1 LKKYRKKSMASKQ
14 TLNYKVHALS
24 GEASSETSITLNVQ
38 NINPKYLL
46 HRAVILQNNKSRQ
59 GTASSK
65 TRSEVKGGGKK
76 PWKQKGT
83 GRARSGSAN
92 SPLWRGGGVA
102 FGPKPKTSTKKIN
115 NKEKKLALTTALYC
129 AAHKTIIVEDNFV
142 EIEKPSTKNFITK
155 VNKLSVIEA
164 NFKTLIIT
172 HKATPNTILSI
183 RNLPNFQILSLEN
196 LALKQVLSAK
206 KIIMTEQALSKLNTL

>member
-1 LKKYRKKSMASKQ
+1 MALIKTLTYEVLDLDGKIKPNSSISVNLK
-14 TLNYKVHALS
+14 NC
-24 GEASSETSITLNVQ
+24 ETGA
-38 NINPKYLL
+38 KHLL
-46 HRAVILQNNKSRQ
+46 HKTLIIQSTQRRQ
-59 GTASSK
+59 GTVSCK

-129 AAHKTIIVEDNFV
+129 AAHKTIVVEDNFV
-142 EIEKPSTKNFITK
+142 EIEKPSTKNFIAK
-155 VNKLSVIEA
+155 VNKLNVIETS
-164 NFKTLIIT
+164 FKTLIIT